1 MSEVRSRR
9 SGETE
14 RRSTRAVTVALLSVV
29 LVAGGASLATPA
41 GAADVSVTGT
51 VSNAAT
57 SATISGAFVA
67 IRGTDGSSVVTATR
81 SAADGSYAI
90 SLAEGSY
97 TVSAQAPG
105 YTVYTTTLTVVTG
118 MPNADLGL
126 TASGTKF
133 RDFPVFGGQVGGLVA
148 GGPGEFYLSTS
159 VIPQVFRTIDYGG
172 TWSPATVG
180 YDDAT
185 NGLTKTMNL
194 FRGSHLVAS
203 GSPGEVAVL
212 LGVGGSWRLFTSVD
226 YGVTWSAAV
235 GGIAGGPDVGGSLR
249 LGWGHAGTTSVIL
262 VATAFTDPALGATNY
277 VVNMNDATPTLTAMT
292 TPYAEP
298 DDAFAV
304 ANGSTAPYIAVAR
317 QTSGDLDVIPLTA
330 TATPGAAVTSL
341 AAFRTNPSQVVFG
354 GASTGTSPSTI
365 VVVSSATPNSP
376 TRVAV
381 KDAAVAAFDAAD
393 ASTST
398 DANIAGPGGR
408 TCVQPGGPT
417 SGASMR
423 PDAASGGSI
432 MALLSKCLVTFDGTA
447 GGAVTFSMV
456 NGSNGQMVFDSGFDG
471 SADKVVLA
479 TDGARGVIKAST
491 FDGTGP
497 IFNDAVDASPGTASG
512 SAGIAVDGLTVP
524 VVKGVALGPD
534 ATGAKVATI
543 VSPSGGGLSIAST
556 NSGSTFTTVVKKGG
570 YATAWWQGPS
580 SHWLL
585 FGHSGAGS
593 LLTAREGWTAA
604 ASPLLGPNV
613 NLTDAS
619 IAGGNVYALLG
630 MAGSDDFFLGGEAG
644 GQGTV
649 GRWSLSGSGDVVS
662 AGTAAT
668 PASRTQAVLSL
679 AYCPAGSAT
688 SVADTLFVGTGSQ
701 QGASSGGLSTVS
713 DASIATDFTG
723 TATGLPTTSPV
734 NALAV
739 DCTNGVVWAGTGT
752 SNVGGL
758 YKSSNGG
765 TTFSSVPVFGGPSAN
780 VTALAI
786 NTADPNEVVVAA
798 NAEGMI
804 ARTLDAGA
812 TWTVVNDPGTTG
824 RSFMS
829 EGVRALSLP
838 PAAGISTSGG
848 LSPEPASR
856 AAAAGSPI
864 GALAATKA
872 AVVGTGGGLLAGS
885 LRAASTRGIYGS
897 RRTGTTAW
905 PTAAKVTPSTSLSST
920 PVIAVGSDNRAHLAF
935 KGTDGI
941 YYSSRTST
949 ATAWTTAA
957 RITGTSAADSQ
968 PAITTKGSAV
978 YVAYRRGSGSV
989 GIYVSARASTTWSS
1003 LGRATSLTSATGP
1016 TLGVDGVG
1024 TVHVAWAHST
1034 GIGYRP
1040 RTTSVWGTAGR
1051 LPGSAAG
1058 STAASLVV
1066 NQIGTPTVRVSFKPA
1081 SAPIALATRAPTTG
1095 LWSTTAVS
1103 GSVSVD
1109 VAPSLARDSLGKLY
1123 LAVRRPSGT
1132 GPGIVL
1138 LTNATGTWAAR
1149 RLTTVATDISPTVA
1163 VTGGTIQ
1170 TAYVGFVR
1178 PTGMRGVYT
1187 VRVPISGAFSTTR
1200 VTTSADL
1207 KPDVGV
1213 EAAAGKSYVVFAR

>member
-1 MSEVRSRR
+1 MRSRR
-9 SGETE
+9 IGETA
-14 RRSTRAVTVALLSVV
+14 RRSTRAVTVAVLSVV
-29 LVAGGASLATPA
+29 LVTGGALLAAPA

-51 VSNAAT
+51 VNNAAT
-57 SATISGAFVA
+57 SAVISGAFVA
-67 IRGTDGSSVVTATR
+67 IRETGGSSVVTATR
-81 SAADGSYAI
+81 SAPDGSYAI

-105 YTVYTTTLTVVTG
+105 YAVSTTSLTVVTG
-118 MPNADLGL
+118 MPAADLTL

-172 TWSPATVG
+172 TWSPVTVG

-194 FRGSHLVAS
+194 FRGSHLLAS

-212 LGVGGSWRLFTSVD
+212 LGVGGTWRVFTSVD
-226 YGVTWSAAV
+226 YGVGWSAV
-235 GGIAGGPDVGGSLR
+235 GGGISGGPDVGGGLR
-249 LGWGHAGTTSVIL
+249 LGWGHAGATSVIL

-277 VVNMNDATPTLTAMT
+277 VVDMNAATPTLTAMT

-304 ANGSTAPYIAVAR
+304 ANGSTAPYVAVAR

-330 TATPGAAVTSL
+330 TTSPGAAASAL
-341 AAFRTNPSQVVFG
+341 AAFRTSPSQVVFG
-354 GASTGTSPSTI
+354 GASTGTSPSMI
-365 VVVSSATPNSP
+365 AVVSSAANSP

-381 KDAAVAAFDAAD
+381 KGAAVAAFAAVD
-393 ASTST
+393 ASAST
-398 DANIAGPGGR
+398 DANTAGPGGR
-408 TCVQPGGPT
+408 QCVQPGGPT
-417 SGASMR
+417 SGASVR
-423 PDAASGGSI
+423 PGAASGASI

-447 GGAVTFSMV
+447 GGALTFSTV

-471 SADKVVLA
+471 SGDKVVLA

-491 FDGTGP
+491 FDATGP
-497 IFNDAVDASPGTASG
+497 VFNTAVDASAGTASG

-570 YATAWWQGPS
+570 YASAWWQGTS

-585 FGHSGAGS
+585 FGHSGAGN

-604 ASPLLGPNV
+604 AAPLLGPNV

-619 IAGGNVYALLG
+619 IAGGNVYTLLG

-662 AGTAAT
+662 AATAAT
-668 PASRTQAVLSL
+668 PASRAQAVLSL

-688 SVADTLFVGTGSQ
+688 SVADTLFVGTGSP
-701 QGASSGGLSTVS
+701 QGGASGGLSAV
-713 DASIATDFTG
+713 ASASTATDYTG
-723 TATGLPTTSPV
+723 TATGLPTTAPV

-739 DCTNGVVWAGTGT
+739 DCTNGVVWAGTGS

-812 TWTVVNDPGTTG
+812 SWTLVNDPGTTG

-848 LSPEPASR
+848 LSPEPVSL
-856 AAAAGSPI
+856 AATAGSPI
-864 GALAATKA
+864 SAMAAAKA

-885 LRAASTRGIYGS
+885 LRAASTRGIFGS

-905 PTAAKVTPSTSLSST
+905 PAVAKVTPSTSLSAT
-920 PVIAVGSDNRAHLAF
+920 PVVAVGSDNRAHLAF

-949 ATAWTTAA
+949 ASAWSTAV

-968 PAITTKGSAV
+968 PAIATRGSAV

-989 GIYVSARASTTWSS
+989 GIYVSMKATTTWSS
-1003 LGRATSLTSATGP
+1003 LGRATSVTSAAGP

-1024 TVHVAWAHST
+1024 TVHLAWTVST

-1040 RTTSVWGTAGR
+1040 RTPSAWGTSVR

-1058 STAASLVV
+1058 STSPSLVV
-1066 NQIGTPTVRVSFKPA
+1066 NPSGTPTVRVAFKPA
-1081 SAPIALATRAPTTG
+1081 SAPVVLATRAPTTG
-1095 LWSTTAVS
+1095 LWSTAAVA
-1103 GSVSVD
+1103 GSVAVD
-1109 VAPSLARDSLGKLY
+1109 VSPSLARDSLGKLY
-1123 LAVRRPSGT
+1123 VAVRRPSGT
-1132 GPGIVL
+1132 TPGIIL
-1138 LTNATGTWAAR
+1138 LTNATGTWVTR
-1149 RLTTVATDISPTVA
+1149 RITTVATDISPTVA
-1163 VTGGTIQ
+1163 VTGGTLQ

-1178 PTGMRGVYT
+1178 PTGMLGVYT
-1187 VRVPISGAFSTTR
+1187 VRVPISGALSTTR
-1200 VTTSADL
+1200 VTTTADL
-1207 KPDVGV
+1207 RPDVAV
-1213 EAAAGKSYVVFAR
+1213 EAAAGKTYVVFAR